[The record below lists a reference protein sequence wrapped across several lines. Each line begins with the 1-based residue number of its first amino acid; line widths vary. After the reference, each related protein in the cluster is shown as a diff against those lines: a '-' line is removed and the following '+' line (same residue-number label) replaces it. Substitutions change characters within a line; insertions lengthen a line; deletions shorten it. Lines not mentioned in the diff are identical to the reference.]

1 MSFYDTNI
9 KRVMW
14 YLFAGMRG
22 GVTRIRILNLVSKR
36 PYNMN
41 QIGKE
46 LHLDYK
52 TVQHHVKVLGEN
64 RLLTSEEKKYGT
76 IYFPSQI
83 FEQNRKIFEEICGKL
98 TKELEKEKLGKA
110 L

>member
-1 MSFYDTNI
+1 MGFYDTNI

-22 GVTRIRILNLVSKR
+22 GTTRIRIMDLLHNR

-52 TVQHHVKVLGEN
+52 TVQHHIKVLVEN
-64 RLLTSEEKKYGT
+64 RLITSEEKKYGT

-83 FEQNRKIFEEICGKL
+83 FEMNRKIFEEINEKVN
-98 TKELEKEKLGKA
+98 KE
-110 L
+110 

>member
-14 YLFAGMRG
+14 YLLAGMKG
-22 GVTRIRILNLVSKR
+22 GATRIRILNLMLKR

-46 LHLDYK
+46 LSLDYK
-52 TVQHHVKVLGEN
+52 TVQHHIKVLGEN
-64 RLLTSEEKKYGT
+64 RLITSEEKKYGT

-83 FEQNRKIFEEICGKL
+83 FEQNRKIFEEVCEKMK
-98 TKELEKEKLGKA
+98 KELAKV
-110 L
+110 

>member
-1 MSFYDTNI
+1 MAFYDTNI

-22 GVTRIRILNLVSKR
+22 GITRMRILNLLMKR
-36 PYNMN
+36 PFNMN

-46 LHLDYK
+46 LKLDYK
-52 TVQHHVKVLGEN
+52 TVQHHIKVLVDN
-64 RLLTSEEKKYGT
+64 RLITSEDKKYGT

-83 FEQNRKIFEEICGKL
+83 FEQNKNIYEEISQKVNH
-98 TKELEKEKLGKA
+98 EV
-110 L
+110 